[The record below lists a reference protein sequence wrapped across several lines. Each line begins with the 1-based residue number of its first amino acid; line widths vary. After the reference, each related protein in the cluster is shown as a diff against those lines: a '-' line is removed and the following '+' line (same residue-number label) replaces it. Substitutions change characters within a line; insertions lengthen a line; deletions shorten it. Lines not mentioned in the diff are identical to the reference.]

1 MTHFSS
7 HRSGVLEECV
17 RRLIWGIAA
26 ASLAVGAHGQSYSP
40 PSPATGTGVALS
52 AQSPYTGSVPED
64 RQTPGVLQLSFEE
77 AITRGLK
84 QNLGLLISA
93 DNHIAARGQRWKDL
107 SELLPHVVTR
117 TTESV
122 QKDNLAARGLN
133 FPGIPTV
140 VGPYSY
146 FDTRVYL
153 QQSLLNWKQ
162 IQQSRSAAQGERAAA
177 FNYRDARELVVL
189 AVGNAYLQALAGAA
203 RVETAEAQQ
212 TTAKALYDKAVDQQN
227 AGVTAAIDTLRAQ
240 VEWQTRQ
247 QQFIQA
253 KNDYAK
259 QKLSLARVIGLASG
273 QEFALPEKAPADTLP
288 LPKLEDSLQKA
299 YSLRADYHGL
309 LARVRSAELAYSAAT
324 AGYYPSIDLDANYG
338 ELGVRP
344 SNVVPTFQV
353 AGTLTIPIFQG
364 NRVHADRLQAEATLR
379 QTRSEAADLRGRID
393 SDVRNALL
401 DLTSSADLAAVARS
415 QVALAQQTLTQA
427 QDRFAAGVTDNL
439 EVIQAQESVASAN
452 ENYISSLYALNIAK
466 VTYARA
472 IGNAEQ
478 GVQQYLKG
486 K

>member
-1 MTHFSS
+1 MTHFLS
-7 HRSGVLEECV
+7 RRFGVHGYFFRWL
-17 RRLIWGIAA
+17 LWGIAA
-26 ASLAVGAHGQSYSP
+26 ASLTSGVHAQSYSP
-40 PSPATGTGVALS
+40 PSQATSVGVALS
-52 AQSPYTGSVPED
+52 SQSPYTGSVPEE
-64 RQTPGVLQLSFEE
+64 RPTPGVLQLSFEE
-77 AITRGLK
+77 AISRGLK

-93 DNHIAARGQRWKDL
+93 DNQIAARGQRWKDL

-133 FPGIPTV
+133 FPGVPTV
-140 VGPYSY
+140 VGPYAY
-146 FDTRVYL
+146 FDARVSL

-162 IQQSRSAAQGERAAA
+162 IQQSRSAAEGERAAR

-212 TTAKALYDKAVDQQN
+212 TTAKALFDKAVDQQN

-247 QQFIQA
+247 QQLIQA
-253 KNDYAK
+253 QNDYAK
-259 QKLSLARVIGLASG
+259 QKLSLARVIGLAPG
-273 QEFALPEKAPADTLP
+273 QEFALSEKAPADALP
-288 LPKLEDSLQKA
+288 IPKLEDALQKA
-299 YSLRADYHGL
+299 YSLRADYQAL
-309 LARVRSAELAYSAAT
+309 LARARSAELAYSAAT

-338 ELGVRP
+338 QLGVRP

-379 QTRSEAADLRGRID
+379 QIRSEAADMRGRID

-415 QVALAQQTLTQA
+415 QVALAQTTLTQA

-439 EVIQAQESVASAN
+439 EVVQAQESVASAN
-452 ENYISSLYALNIAK
+452 ENYISSLYSLNIAK
-466 VTYARA
+466 VSYARA

-478 GVQQYLKG
+478 GVLQYLKG